1 MIAATIA
8 TVFACDVV
16 SFTVIQTCK
25 SHVAKHIDV
34 NRVVRSAELRVV
46 AAQHAVRQYKDVIAK
61 RYVK

>member
-16 SFTVIQTCK
+16 SFTVIST
-25 SHVAKHIDV
+25 VKHYASKLDPK
-34 NRVVRSAELRVV
+34 RVVRSAELHVV